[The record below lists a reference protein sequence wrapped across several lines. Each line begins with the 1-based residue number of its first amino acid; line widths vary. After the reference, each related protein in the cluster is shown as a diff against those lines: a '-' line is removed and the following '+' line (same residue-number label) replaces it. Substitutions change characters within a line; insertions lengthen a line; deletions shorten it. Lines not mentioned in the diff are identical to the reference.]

1 MNKSSVV
8 YSYQRTIA
16 DCIDFFYF
24 IQHSVTSNYLSQ
36 TVDNKL
42 NKILNFVEKE

>member
-1 MNKSSVV
+1 MNKSSVI

-36 TVDNKL
+36 TVYN
-42 NKILNFVEKE
+42 N